1 MDPNDMIG
9 PNHQSAKSAIN
20 EAVEAFESTRVR
32 EGRADMDAFLPAR
45 THQFYTDVLC
55 ELLRVDM
62 EYSFDE
68 NRPKRLEDYERRF
81 PEFLR
86 DARRVREV
94 AFEEY
99 RLRLQAGES
108 PTVAEYRDRY
118 GVDVFDEASSDCDP
132 DREYHAEDS
141 PPVAVPNEAPR
152 TVAVQ
157 PSDDP
162 EESAGH
168 DKRRTGGLRRLRL
181 NSFTWIIAGCLAC
194 IATLATGVLTRQRA
208 IAHRAAYESLDRLMS
223 QVKEAEFLLGVPG
236 APAQKIDEGIALC
249 RQGVDTYSARTDA
262 RWLTKPPASLLA
274 EEDRIRVGAA
284 VGKLLTMWARAL
296 SWKADSSTDLRADL
310 VAEVGRLVASA
321 TASFGSDG
329 PPRGLRLISAAEARL
344 EGHDDLARDLRAE
357 AEKIPLKTGWERLLL
372 VPTYLDQGQDREAL
386 ALAEEASRLDPLE
399 FAAWLLRGHCLA
411 RIGQN
416 EGADQCFSIGIDL
429 QPGIGWAYFDR
440 GTIALE
446 RKEYDRALADLDHFL
461 EHRPDQPDALR
472 IRALTRL
479 EQADAAGA
487 IADLDR
493 LMKRTNAPTVAL
505 FIRARAHESL
515 GNRAAANAD
524 RREGLARAP
533 NDELSGVTRGLNRLP
548 TDPAGALADFRAA
561 RAFNPKSLEACVN
574 EAKVLSETL
583 GRIEEAMKVLDLAL
597 VYHPRSVAALT
608 SRSVLLAKLGRRD
621 EAVKDAQSSIS
632 LDDSAKTLFRAACTF
647 ALTSRREASDRDQ
660 AIRLLA
666 LAVRKDNSQLSHLD
680 ADPDLAPLRDHPE
693 FQRLRDA
700 LYVVCSPL
708 APVK

>member
-1 MDPNDMIG
+1 MGLTDMIG
-9 PNHQSAKSAIN
+9 SNHQSAKLAID
-20 EAVEAFESTRVR
+20 EAVERYESTRVR
-32 EGRADMDAFLPAR
+32 EGHADVDAFLPAR
-45 THQFYTDVLC
+45 THRFYADVLC
-55 ELLRVDM
+55 ELLRVDL
-62 EYSFDE
+62 EYSYDE

-81 PEFLR
+81 PEFFR
-86 DARRVREV
+86 DGRRVREV

-118 GVDVFDEASSDCDP
+118 GVDVFDGASSDCDP
-132 DREYHAEDS
+132 GREYRAQDS
-141 PPVAVPNEAPR
+141 PAVALLNETPR

-157 PSDDP
+157 TSDHP
-162 EESAGH
+162 EEFAGH
-168 DKRRTGGLRRLRL
+168 DKRRPGGLRRLRL
-181 NSFTWIIAGCLAC
+181 NSTTWIIAGCLAC
-194 IATLATGVLTRQRA
+194 IATLATGVLARQRE
-208 IAHRAAYESLDRLMS
+208 IARRAAYESLDRLMS
-223 QVKEAEFLLGVPG
+223 QVKEAEYLLGVPG
-236 APAQKIDEGIALC
+236 APTQKIDEGIALC

-262 RWLTKPPASLLA
+262 RWLTNPPAALLA

-296 SWKADSSTDLRADL
+296 SSKADSSTDLRADL

-329 PPRGLRLISAAEARL
+329 PPRGLRLISAEVARL
-344 EGHDDLARDLRAE
+344 EGHDDMARDLRAE
-357 AEKIPLKTGWERLLL
+357 AERIPLKTGWERLLV

-386 ALAEEASRLDPLE
+386 VLAEEASRLDPLE

-416 EGADQCFSIGIDL
+416 ERADQCFSIGIDL

-446 RKEYDRALADLDHFL
+446 RKEYDRALADLDRFL
-461 EHRPDQPDALR
+461 EHSPDQPDALR
-472 IRALTRL
+472 LRAITRL
-479 EQADAAGA
+479 ERADAVGA
-487 IADLDR
+487 IADLDQ
-493 LMKRTNAPTVAL
+493 LLKRTNAPTVAL
-505 FIRARAHESL
+505 FIRAQAHEFL

-524 RREGLARAP
+524 RREGLARVP
-533 NDELSGVTRGLNRLP
+533 NDELSGVTRGLSRAP
-548 TDPAGALADFRAA
+548 TDPAGALEDFRAA
-561 RAFNPKSLEACVN
+561 RAFNPKSLEACIN

-583 GRIEEAMKVLDLAL
+583 GRIEEAVKALDLAL
-597 VYHPRSVAALT
+597 VYHPRSVAALA
-608 SRSVLLAKLGRRD
+608 SRSVLLARLGRRD

-666 LAVRKDNSQLSHLD
+666 VAVRKDNSLLSRLD
-680 ADPDLAPLRDHPE
+680 SDLDLVPLRDRPE
-693 FQRLRDA
+693 FQRLHDA
-700 LYVVCSPL
+700 LHVVCSPL
-708 APVK
+708 APAK